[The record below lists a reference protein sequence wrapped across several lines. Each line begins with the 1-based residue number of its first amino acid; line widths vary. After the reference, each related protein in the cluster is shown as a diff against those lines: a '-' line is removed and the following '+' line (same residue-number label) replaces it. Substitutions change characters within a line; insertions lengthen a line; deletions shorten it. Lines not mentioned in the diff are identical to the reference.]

1 MPLDAAI
8 TQIKPDSLKL
18 CCEITYDTLRSN
30 HSASVPYNLNIPRAA
45 LGYSVGAFSD
55 IKGSAEVFRQLL
67 KLQDLFTDKSA
78 CAFL

>member
-18 CCEITYDTLRSN
+18 CREITYDTLRTN
-30 HSASVPYNLNIPRAA
+30 HSASVSYNPNIPRAA
-45 LGYSVGAFSD
+45 LCYSVGALSN
-55 IKGSAEVFRQLL
+55 IKGSAKVSRQLL
-67 KLQDLFTDKSA
+67 KLQDLFSDKSA